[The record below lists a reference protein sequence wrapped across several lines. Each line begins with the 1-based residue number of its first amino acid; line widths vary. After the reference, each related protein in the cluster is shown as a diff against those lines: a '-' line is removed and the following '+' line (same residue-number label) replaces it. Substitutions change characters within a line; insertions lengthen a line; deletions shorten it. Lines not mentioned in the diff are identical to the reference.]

1 MATYVI
7 HPLLLGSKDFD
18 KSMMTYQHGYGTPF
32 TIPIFAWYLEGGDKK
47 ILVDTGEMTPMQTP
61 ERERRLGAPVLNFD
75 QALGK
80 FNLTPEDIDIVVHT
94 HLHRDHCEN
103 DYRCVNAE
111 IFVHQRE
118 LEVIREWHPLDYRY
132 VEDFID
138 EVEERG
144 QLRPLSLKEG
154 EEFEIVPGV
163 RVLHTPIH
171 TEGGLTVLVDT
182 PGGVAAITGFCL
194 IGENFDPP
202 KEIRAMDMEVIPP
215 GTVIHPAKAYDTMI
229 ALRDSVDIVIPVHE
243 PRFAGVESI
252 PEPRP

>member
-1 MATYVI
+1 MSTYLI

-18 KSMMTYQHGYGTPF
+18 KSMMTYQHGNGVPF
-32 TIPIFAWYLEGGDKK
+32 TIPIFAWYLEGGDTK
-47 ILVDTGEMTPMQTP
+47 ILVDTGEMAPIQTP
-61 ERERRLGAPVLNFD
+61 EREKRLGAPVLTFD

-80 FNLTPEDIDIVVHT
+80 YGLTPEDIDIVVHT

-111 IFVHQRE
+111 IFVHERE
-118 LEVIREWHPLDYRY
+118 MEVIRAWHPMDYRY
-132 VEDFID
+132 VEDFVD

-144 QLRPLSLKEG
+144 QLRLLSMEEG
-154 EEFEIVPGV
+154 EEREIVPGV

-182 PGGVAAITGFCL
+182 PGGVAAITSFCC

-215 GTVIHPAKAYDTMI
+215 GTVIAPKKAYDTMI
-229 ALRDSVDIVIPVHE
+229 ALRDSVAMVLPAHDPGLAPLQTIPA
-243 PRFAGVESI
+243 P
-252 PEPRP
+252 